1 MSPEEQ
7 GPSEWICLLLIVLFF
22 FSLRASTSRKIIVR
36 FCDCIS
42 VHGFSGQSL
51 KPAYVD
57 KACFLDSDFPCVYKI
72 CRFFKDF
79 CLAERTGYFLP
90 LWLIVFRARKD
101 FFFLVIILPAVL
113 SDAPLGLS
121 CGGKI

>member
-1 MSPEEQ
+1 MD
-7 GPSEWICLLLIVLFF
+7 LLITYCIIF
-22 FSLRASTSRKIIVR
+22 FSLKASTSRKIIVS

-72 CRFFKDF
+72 CCFFKDF
-79 CLAERTGYFLP
+79 CLDERTGYFLP
-90 LWLIVFRARKD
+90 LWLVVFRARKD
-101 FFFLVIILPAVL
+101 FFFVIILPAVL
-113 SDAPLGLS
+113 SDAPLELS